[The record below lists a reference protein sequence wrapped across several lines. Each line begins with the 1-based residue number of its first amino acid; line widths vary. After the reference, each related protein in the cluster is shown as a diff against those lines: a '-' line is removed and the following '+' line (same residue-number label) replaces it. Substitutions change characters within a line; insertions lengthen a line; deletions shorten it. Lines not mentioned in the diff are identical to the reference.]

1 MGLSPD
7 KSIPMAISVKVSR
20 MDSDFLSKNIVKL
33 GSHLSVCRKYN
44 RLVTFGFI
52 KFTKELPY
60 WVHQQAVVDCL
71 RECITLPGLLDDL
84 AEMREHVDPKKLTTK
99 W

>member
-1 MGLSPD
+1 MMTVGDDVLLILERIDLPAFKAGVMRHMGLSPD

-20 MDSDFLSKNIVKL
+20 MDSDFLSKNIVRL

-44 RLVTFGFI
+44 RLVTFGFV

-60 WVHQQAVVDCL
+60 
-71 RECITLPGLLDDL
+71 
-84 AEMREHVDPKKLTTK
+84 
-99 W
+99 